1 MKPQDHSD
9 TTLLVWSDWLEENG
23 EEQKA
28 HELREEIANPPAD
41 RWSSDNRRSGVVGV
55 DGRIGG
61 DYVGGGGRSGVVISI
76 NVLVDCVGGGFS
88 GARVGGSYDVAFSG
102 GAGVGNLHVHGD
114 HVGGGPRY
122 G

>member
-28 HELREEIANPPAD
+28 YDLREEIASHPAEKWSYEQFSRGGYLVGSD
-41 RWSSDNRRSGVVGV
+41 R
-55 DGRIGG
+55 G
-61 DYVGGGGRSGVVISI
+61 DS
-76 NVLVDCVGGGFS
+76 VGGGFGGMFA
-88 GARVGGSYDVAFSG
+88 GANHFGGRVGCADAGRFSTCVG
-102 GAGVGNLHVHGD
+102 GIGRSAN
-114 HVGGGPRY
+114 VGGGANI